1 MKLFLIS
8 LFLVIA
14 ASVQAQYTPQKDSVA
29 AKPIYLGVNANA
41 LIQPNFVVTN
51 WGFFCKQ
58 EWKFEKATKIPL
70 KIRLGS
76 LQATNLLEGYK
87 Q

>member
-1 MKLFLIS
+1 MKRFFFLFLFFAIKTE
-8 LFLVIA
+8 
-14 ASVQAQYTPQKDSVA
+14 AQFTPKKDSTTKNMVV
-29 AKPIYLGVNANA
+29 PFRSYQFV
-41 LIQPNFVVTN
+41 QPNQVVNN

-76 LQATNLLEGYK
+76 LETTNKLEGYK

>member
-1 MKLFLIS
+1 MKYLFLIL
-8 LFLVIA
+8 LFITAKVH
-14 ASVQAQYTPQKDSVA
+14 AQYTPKKDSLAVKA
-29 AKPIYLGVNANA
+29 STNNFTPSFI
-41 LIQPNFVVTN
+41 LIPNFVANN

-58 EWKFEKATKIPL
+58 EWKFEKATKISL

-76 LQATNLLEGYK
+76 LEATNKLEGYK